1 MEKAVNLLTNYC
13 GTQRIQNKGTQVQHN
28 GMVSVQQGRSRGG
41 RGSPARRGEHATTIN
56 NETRTNSAGESHCF
70 NCGEEGHWASDCPY
84 LEDEQQ
90 AQLQMNLDAGDTQ
103 EEDDEDPEEEVVRL
117 LQVSLFQGN
126 GEQYW
131 LNKDRA
137 YLGSCSTVTAF
148 RTPVTWTTS
157 RRLITL

>member
-1 MEKAVNLLTNYC
+1 
-13 GTQRIQNKGTQVQHN
+13 
-28 GMVSVQQGRSRGG
+28 
-41 RGSPARRGEHATTIN
+41 
-56 NETRTNSAGESHCF
+56 
-70 NCGEEGHWASDCPY
+70 
-84 LEDEQQ
+84 
-90 AQLQMNLDAGDTQ
+90 MNLDAGDTQ